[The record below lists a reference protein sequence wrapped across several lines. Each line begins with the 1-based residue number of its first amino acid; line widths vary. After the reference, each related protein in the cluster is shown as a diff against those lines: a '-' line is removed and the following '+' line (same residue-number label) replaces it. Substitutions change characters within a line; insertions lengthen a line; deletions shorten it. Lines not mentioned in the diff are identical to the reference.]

1 MSASAREGLV
11 TEDEWLAR
19 YILRREHVR
28 ADGTVKPDPFIPYRH
43 VELSVTRHKGLEEFA
58 IWAIGE
64 CVARKRQ
71 TALLGRADTQA
82 RVFIR
87 QRLTVKPDPQI
98 DDPNHANVVGWPADK
113 QAQKE
118 IAIEIVKQVGY
129 KPKPIT
135 VG

>member
-1 MSASAREGLV
+1 MSASVSDGLV

-19 YILRREHVR
+19 YIVRREHVR

-43 VELSVTRHKGLEEFA
+43 VELSVTRHKDLEESA

-64 CVARKRQ
+64 SVARKLQ
-71 TALLGRADTQA
+71 NALLGRADTQV
-82 RVFIR
+82 RVFVQ

-118 IAIEIVKQVGY
+118 IAIQIVKQVGY